1 MDNAEAY
8 ITFFLNDVVP
18 ILRNL
23 AGAVILLVVGFWVIK
38 RVRRIAEVALDRAGF
53 ERAIVSFLLSFLD
66 IALKVFLLLMVAGIV
81 GIDTAALVGVLAAA
95 GFAVGLA
102 LQGSLSNFAAGILIL
117 VFKPYKV
124 ADWISVEDQFG
135 RVEAIQIFSTIIAT
149 PGLKTLVIP
158 NAKVIDGILTNFSKK
173 GRVRLELNVTMP
185 YSESFPKVEALI
197 QQVLAT
203 TPGVLTDPTPEVGI
217 EAFDSHSVVLAVRP
231 YVEPD
236 DYWPVTF
243 EVHRRIKHVFSEAG
257 VEVAYS
263 EGVELGK
270 IGD

>member
-8 ITFFLNDVVP
+8 LDYFLNSIVP
-18 ILRNL
+18 VLGKL
-23 AGAVILLVVGFWVIK
+23 AGAVALLVVGFWVIK
-38 RVRRIAEVALDRAGF
+38 RIRRLAEMALNRASF
-53 ERAIVSFLLSFLD
+53 DQAIVSFLSSFLD
-66 IALKVFLLLMVAGIV
+66 IALKVFLLLMVAGVV

-124 ADWISVEDQFG
+124 EDWISVEDQFG
-135 RVEAIQIFSTIIAT
+135 RVEAIQIFSTIIVT
-149 PGLKTLVIP
+149 PGSKTLVIP
-158 NAKVIDGILTNFSKK
+158 NAKVIDGILTNFSTK
-173 GRVRLELNVTMP
+173 GSVRLELNVTMP
-185 YSESFPKVEALI
+185 YSESFPKVEALV

-203 TPGVLTDPTPEVGI
+203 TPGVLADPAPEIGI
-217 EAFDSHSVVLAVRP
+217 EAFDSHSIVLAVRP

-263 EGVELGK
+263 EGVELGR
-270 IGD
+270 IGS

>member
-8 ITFFLNDVVP
+8 LEFFLNDIVP
-18 ILRNL
+18 VLGNL
-23 AGAVILLVVGFWVIK
+23 AGAAALLVVGFWVIK
-38 RVRRIAEVALDRAGF
+38 RVRKLAEAALNRAGF
-53 ERAIVSFLLSFLD
+53 ERAIVSFLSSFLD
-66 IALKVFLLLMVAGIV
+66 IALKVFLLLMVAGMV
-81 GIDTAALVGVLAAA
+81 GIETAALVGVLAAA

-102 LQGSLSNFAAGILIL
+102 LQGSLANFAAGILIL
-117 VFKPYKV
+117 VFKPYQ
-124 ADWISVEDQFG
+124 ADDWISVEDQFG
-135 RVEAIQIFSTIIAT
+135 RVETIQIFSTIIVT

-197 QQVLAT
+197 QEVLAE
-203 TPGVLTDPTPEVGI
+203 TPGVLDDPAPEIGI

-231 YVEPD
+231 YAEPD

-243 EVHRRIKHVFSEAG
+243 EVHRRIKHAFSEAG
-257 VEVAYS
+257 IEVAYS
-263 EGVELGK
+263 EGVELGR
-270 IGD
+270 IGQ